1 MYNFIAHINEEVVMC
16 PSKDKMEIKYWK
28 VSLKT
33 ELLNI
38 TQFPKNDV

>member
-1 MYNFIAHINEEVVMC
+1 MYNFIAHVNQEVDHV
-16 PSKDKMEIKYWK
+16 SKQKKIEIKHWK

-38 TQFPKNDV
+38 TQFPKLDV